1 MISRGPNDTP
11 DPATRAE
18 AMVQLERRRQAGS
31 GLLGPGTLAC
41 PHCDAPVALAGPV
54 AGPAEPLSCPFC
66 AHSGRVRHFLT
77 LGAPTR
83 PAHVEVRVR
92 RVR

>member
-18 AMVQLERRRQAGS
+18 AIVQLERRRQAGS

-41 PHCDAPVALAGPV
+41 PACDAPVALAGV
-54 AGPAEPLSCPFC
+54 AVGAAEPLSCPFC
-66 AHSGRVRHFLT
+66 AHSGRVREFLT

-83 PAHVEVRVR
+83 PAHVAVRVR